1 MDLANQELQQGL
13 EAEKKLYIRPDYK
26 SGACN
31 SEKPFSVIAGVF
43 YLSSSG
49 DSDHGGFDN
58 LSGSHHFRFKRPLA
72 VSKLDVINH
81 SLICQ

>member
-26 SGACN
+26 SGAYN
-31 SEKPFSVIAGVF
+31 SEKPFLVIAGVF

-49 DSDHGGFDN
+49 DSGH
-58 LSGSHHFRFKRPLA
+58 
-72 VSKLDVINH
+72 
-81 SLICQ
+81 